1 MSETPTRTEVADC
14 WKKLIAGEISREEA
28 HSWSMRWVEG
38 NHGADTTPLDPIVS
52 LGLHYLHGFDITES
66 LIEADKLTQHGWES
80 TRAYQAT
87 PADIESF
94 FTHWCEQGALFDVD
108 AEAWRRSRAE
118 LSLRTV
124 LLENGP
130 AEAETLGSRMI
141 ESGLLDPNV
150 VIQILAEKP
159 RLG

>member
-1 MSETPTRTEVADC
+1 
-14 WKKLIAGEISREEA
+14 
-28 HSWSMRWVEG
+28 MRWVEG
-38 NHGADTTPLDPIVS
+38 NHGEDTTPLDPIVS

-66 LIEADKLTQHGWES
+66 LIKADKLTQHGLES
-80 TRAYQAT
+80 ARAYQAT

-94 FTHWCEQGALFDVD
+94 FTYWCEQGALFDVD

-118 LSLRTV
+118 MSLRTV

-159 RLG
+159 RLGCSSFHARATTGTIRTS